1 MLVFSMC
8 FYNWR
13 RYVAGKNLI
22 VILILYDVGVKR
34 I

>member
-1 MLVFSMC
+1 MLVFSMY

-22 VILILYDVGVKR
+22 VILILYDMGMKR

>member
-22 VILILYDVGVKR
+22 VILILYDVAQL
-34 I
+34 